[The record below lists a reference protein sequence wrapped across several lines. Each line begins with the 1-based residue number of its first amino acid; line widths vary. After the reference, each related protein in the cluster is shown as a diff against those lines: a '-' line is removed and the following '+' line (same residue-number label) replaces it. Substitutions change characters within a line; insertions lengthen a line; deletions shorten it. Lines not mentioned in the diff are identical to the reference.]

1 MTVMWRWMT
10 GAAVG
15 FELNPSEGVY
25 VSIYFFIVEIVF
37 ADKAFVEELGN
48 E

>member
-1 MTVMWRWMT
+1 MWRWMT

-15 FELNPSEGVY
+15 FELNPSEHVY
-25 VSIYFFIVEIVF
+25 LSVYFFIVEIVF
-37 ADKAFVEELGN
+37 ANKSLEEELEN

>member
-1 MTVMWRWMT
+1 MTVMWRWLT

-15 FELNPSEGVY
+15 FELNPADKVY
-25 VSIYFFIVEIVF
+25 LSVYFFIAEIVF
-37 ADKAFVEELGN
+37 ADKAFVEELEN

>member
-1 MTVMWRWMT
+1 MIVMWRWMT

-15 FELNPSEGVY
+15 FELNPSEKVY
-25 VSIYFFIVEIVF
+25 ISIYFFIVEIVF
-37 ADKAFVEELGN
+37 ADKSVEEDF